1 MVDHAAKII
10 HDQIF
15 SDGANPYRTLNSAS
29 QMRERYMT
37 EIQGWIAIVL
47 LLLILVQLV
56 KLYIEDRR
64 AVPKILWNRLTRR
77 RTQSLRG

>member
-1 MVDHAAKII
+1 
-10 HDQIF
+10 
-15 SDGANPYRTLNSAS
+15 
-29 QMRERYMT
+29 MT

-56 KLYIEDRR
+56 MVGSEMRGLHKNFTIEDRR
-64 AVPKILWNRLTRR
+64 AVPKILRNRLTRR